1 MPSDSK
7 AIKDL
12 KLNLNVTKG
21 FLDLVEKIDSLP
33 DMKKAKFTET
43 RSLYQAVS
51 KGRDVEAMEKE
62 LEEFFGPP
70 AKPAG
75 KSISLLLRRNPSIT
89 YLDGI
94 REEQILFIRKV
105 KLGFYYGAL
114 WPWRRDPNQITVHLG
129 FLNPKMSDKDFKKL
143 EQLVK
148 SKVMHEKV
156 FEKLEAGSGGQVQ
169 GISLSTFLQMAA
181 MEKITCTLKIQK
193 GKDLGYLHLLDG
205 DLISAE
211 AGSLKDKQAAYKIIS
226 WQNTVIDIEGASG
239 KTENQINQPIMN
251 ILLEAATIREEDGLL
266 IEKAPAVAKVKKE
279 VTDADA
285 EAIIDLEDEVS
296 QTIDA
301 LLEPV
306 AEDVEVPKKR
316 LPKIRLSKKIVALA
330 VAAVIILGAG
340 SFLAMRFIKSKR
352 VEDAYKSALANVENQ
367 SGLRAKVAILQS
379 FVDAHPE
386 GELAQNA
393 AAKIKEIRNLFAKQD
408 FKLTMSKAEELIKNN
423 NNEELT
429 AVYQAYLRK
438 HPRSIHAATIKQK
451 IKELALLNANKDY
464 DELVKS
470 APSGPIE
477 RISSYFKYLAKNPDG
492 KHRDEVKKLIAGM
505 SSEYYRIIN
514 QEITS
519 CSNQEDWEQCI
530 QLCDTFVAIYPDHK
544 MANDI
549 KKFKAFANERLKD
562 QKILADLKQNA
573 ERAGQDYKAAKKVY
587 FNYLNAHPDSSL
599 KDKIIA
605 EIAMLKEHERLAQ
618 IQNSREEIAAL
629 LKESG
634 GRFVD
639 NHNDTIKDTKTGLV
653 WCMLDSLMK
662 QQKCISCAEAKTYV
676 KALKTGGHQD
686 WRLPTESELVEIY
699 KKKPFFPL
707 RETEW
712 YWTSKS
718 YSRYSDGWQEMVHI
732 VTTRPETKWE
742 NEQANAKDCGAV
754 QAVRP

>member
-7 AIKDL
+7 AIKAL

-21 FLDLVEKIDSLP
+21 FLDFVEKLDSLP

-51 KGRDVEAMEKE
+51 KGRDVEVMEKE

-75 KSISLLLRRNPSIT
+75 KSISLLLRRNPSIK

-169 GISLSTFLQMAA
+169 GISLATFLQMAA

-193 GKDLGYLHLLDG
+193 DKDLGYLHLLDG
-205 DLISAE
+205 DLISAK

-226 WQNTVIDIEGASG
+226 WQNTVIDIEEASS
-239 KTENQINQPIMN
+239 KTENQINQPVMN
-251 ILLEAATIREEDGLL
+251 ILLEAATIREEEGLRKK
-266 IEKAPAVAKVKKE
+266 KAPAVAKVKKE
-279 VTDADA
+279 VADADA

-296 QTIDA
+296 QAIDA
-301 LLEPV
+301 FLEPV
-306 AEDVEVPKKR
+306 AEDVKVPKKR
-316 LPKIRLSKKIVALA
+316 LPKKIVALA
-330 VAAVIILGAG
+330 VVAVIILGAG
-340 SFLAMRFIKSKR
+340 TFLAMRFIKSKR
-352 VEDAYKSALANVENQ
+352 IEDAYKSAWANVENQ

-379 FVDAHPE
+379 FIDAHPE
-386 GELAQNA
+386 SELAQNA
-393 AAKIKEIRNLFAKQD
+393 AGKIKEIRNLFAKQD

-438 HPRSIHAATIKQK
+438 HPRSIHTATIRQK
-451 IKELALLNANKDY
+451 IKEISLLNANKDY

-470 APSGPIE
+470 ASSGTIE
-477 RISSYFKYLAKNPDG
+477 RISSYFKYLEKHPDG

-505 SSEYYRIIN
+505 SAEYYRFVS

-519 CSNQEDWEQCI
+519 YSNQEDWEQCI
-530 QLCDTFVAIYPDHK
+530 QLCDTFVTIYPDHK
-544 MANDI
+544 MTNEI
-549 KKFKAFANERLKD
+549 KKFKAFAGERLKD

-573 ERAGQDYKAAKKVY
+573 ERAGHDYKAAKQVY
-587 FNYLNAHPDSSL
+587 FDYLNAHPDSSL
-599 KDKIIA
+599 KNKIIA
-605 EIAMLKEHERLAQ
+605 EITMLKEHERLARM
-618 IQNSREEIAAL
+618 QNAREKIAAL
-629 LKESG
+629 IKESG

-653 WCMLDSLMK
+653 WCMLDSLME
-662 QQKCISCAEAKTYV
+662 QQKCLSYQEAKTYV

-732 VTTRPETKWE
+732 VTTKPETKWE